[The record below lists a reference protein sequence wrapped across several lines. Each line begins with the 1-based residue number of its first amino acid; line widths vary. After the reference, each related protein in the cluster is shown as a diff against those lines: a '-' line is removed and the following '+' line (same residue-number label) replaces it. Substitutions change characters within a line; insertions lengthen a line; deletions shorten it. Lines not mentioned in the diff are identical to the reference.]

1 MGIMLSTS
9 LLAVNLTQV
18 AFAGKDNNNGNNGC
32 EKGKGKACDS
42 NPNTSFGIICDYNGD
57 AIITEDEI
65 GRVYGANRILII
77 SVTFVVVNAENADP
91 GADNGLIDTP
101 IELANYAE
109 WLVSMGF
116 HC

>member
-1 MGIMLSTS
+1 MGIMLTTS

-32 EKGKGKACDS
+32 ENGKGKACDK
-42 NPNTSFGIICDYNGD
+42 NPNTAFGNICDYNGD

-65 GRVYGANRILII
+65 DQMYGANGIRIIT
-77 SVTFVVVNAENADP
+77 VTFVVVNAENADP
-91 GADNGLIDTP
+91 GLDNGLIDTP